1 MKILI
6 STLLAAILMVV
17 QADHFDIPEDY
28 KDGEILPDGFFDEH
42 ESEKDDKVDE
52 TQVPDDEVTVDAS
65 NITEEY
71 NTDEIV
77 YEGNELDLIKD
88 VQNPDEMDNKFM
100 GLLMDVNQCF
110 VNIVQKYNISEEI
123 KGMSETVGNKEFLD
137 RLEGGNSTEVREQ
150 ISESITPIF

>member
-1 MKILI
+1 MKILL

-28 KDGEILPDGFFDEH
+28 KDGDFLPDGFFDDH
-42 ESEKDDKVDE
+42 ESEKVDE
-52 TQVPDDEVTVDAS
+52 TDDTVDVS

-77 YEGNELDLIKD
+77 YDGNELDLIKD
-88 VQNPDEMDNKFM
+88 VQNPDDMENKFM
-100 GLLMDVNQCF
+100 NLLMDVNQCF

-123 KGMSETVGNKEFLD
+123 KGMSETVGNKEFLE
-137 RLEGGNSTEVREQ
+137 RLEGGNATEVREQ

>member
-1 MKILI
+1 MKILL

-28 KDGEILPDGFFDEH
+28 KDGDFLPDGFFDDH
-42 ESEKDDKVDE
+42 ESEKVDE
-52 TQVPDDEVTVDAS
+52 TDVTVDVS

-77 YEGNELDLIKD
+77 YDENELDLIKD
-88 VQNPDEMDNKFM
+88 VQNPDDMENKFM
-100 GLLMDVNQCF
+100 NLLMDVNQCF

-123 KGMSETVGNKEFLD
+123 KGMSETVGNKEFLE
-137 RLEGGNSTEVREQ
+137 RLEGGNATEVREQ